1 MFFFPE
7 RNEERCMR
15 AIMQNQSK
23 TQIAILY
30 KISFFREGYGKIY
43 SVSVVHTFLLLE
55 RNVTKT

>member
-1 MFFFPE
+1 
-7 RNEERCMR
+7 MR

-43 SVSVVHTFLLLE
+43 SVSVVHTLLLLVK
-55 RNVTKT
+55 NVTKT